1 VAWWPN
7 KRPNDYAV
15 QLDAGLK
22 SRMVSHLRVCQANR
36 IQAHGPLAL
45 LLRANRRATLQAITM
60 QFCLI
65 LHLTIS
71 LAARLAVKE
80 LGLSFRQQ
88 TGLIVGY

>member
-1 VAWWPN
+1 
-7 KRPNDYAV
+7 
-15 QLDAGLK
+15 
-22 SRMVSHLRVCQANR
+22 
-36 IQAHGPLAL
+36 
-45 LLRANRRATLQAITM
+45 M

-80 LGLSFRQQ
+80 LGLSFQQQ